1 MSLTAER
8 VLKYVVRHFKMRPNR
23 LFLGSREKGS
33 KLGFMEKNSENKSTT
48 SAIQKRVEQA
58 HKLFGTCGRSLI
70 EDPSI
75 SALLQKLRDCIDHT
89 NHSMLT
95 LGVVAECKN
104 CEEKEG
110 GSCCGS
116 GIENKYDVV
125 LLLINLLLGGSLQN
139 HEPVDNSCFF
149 LGKKGCKL
157 TARHV
162 LCVNYICDKLQKK
175 LTMEELIALQTCAGE
190 ELNTLFFLH
199 EAIKKHIRT

>member
-1 MSLTAER
+1 MVEESDDR
-8 VLKYVVRHFKMRPNR
+8 
-23 LFLGSREKGS
+23 
-33 KLGFMEKNSENKSTT
+33 STST
-48 SAIQKRVEQA
+48 AIQEKIEQA
-58 HKLFGTCGRSLI
+58 QKLLETCGGSLV

-75 SALLQKLRDCIDHT
+75 SALLLKLRDCIDNT
-89 NHSMLT
+89 NQSMLT

-116 GIENKYDVV
+116 GIENKYDAV

-139 HEPVDNSCFF
+139 HEPLGNSCFF

-175 LTMEELIALQTCAGE
+175 LTREELIALQTCAGE
-190 ELNTLFFLH
+190 ELNTQFFLH
-199 EAIKKHIRT
+199 EAIKKRLRAKP